1 MESDLL
7 TGLQGGGKAGRLQ
20 SLSVAVNADSLSSW
34 FLPGVAT
41 VLQGHGLLLD
51 VVVDDQDHTHDALK
65 SGDVTGCVT
74 TLAQAMRGC
83 VAEPLGVM
91 RYRCMAS
98 PALVAQWSEPAAGG
112 KAAGPNRLAHR
123 LLASPAV
130 IFNRKDALQDAFLA
144 QHFKLKDALYPRH
157 FVPAVDA
164 FELALE
170 LGMGWGMVPDILLA
184 ARAHRP
190 PLQEV
195 LPGCAVDVRLYWQHW
210 TREPLAAQRL
220 TQAVKQAARE
230 RSCCRTR
237 GRRCRPHGRLFL
249 GGSCRSRLGG
259 SGRSGGGAA
268 AAFSSAV
275 HFLMCEFLAAPESFL
290 SAADFA
296 QAALGA
302 AAASRMHF
310 FSKLALAAPASFFSA
325 DLAAQSASAP
335 AAWAEADK
343 PMDMAKV
350 IATRVN
356 SFFIDASQ
364 M

>member
-1 MESDLL
+1 MLDARQLDALAAVIEHGSFGEAAKALSLTLAAVSLRIKSLEGELGQRLLVRGKQVRATPAGQALLGYVRQLRLMESDLL
-7 TGLQGGGKAGRLQ
+7 AGLQGGGKAGRLQ

-34 FLPGVAT
+34 FLPGVAP

-91 RYRCMAS
+91 RYRCMAA
-98 PALVAQWSEPAAGG
+98 PTLIARWTEAAGG
-112 KAAGPNRLAHR
+112 KAARPGGLAHH
-123 LLASPAV
+123 LLGSPAV
-130 IFNRKDALQDAFLA
+130 IFNRKDALQDSFLA

-195 LPGCAVDVRLYWQHW
+195 LPGRTVDVRLYWQHW
-210 TREPLAAQRL
+210 ARETLAAQRL
-220 TQAVKQAARE
+220 TQAVKQAAK
-230 RSCCRTR
+230 TQ
-237 GRRCRPHGRLFL
+237 LL
-249 GGSCRSRLGG
+249 Q
-259 SGRSGGGAA
+259 
-268 AAFSSAV
+268 
-275 HFLMCEFLAAPESFL
+275 
-290 SAADFA
+290 D
-296 QAALGA
+296 
-302 AAASRMHF
+302 
-310 FSKLALAAPASFFSA
+310 
-325 DLAAQSASAP
+325 
-335 AAWAEADK
+335 
-343 PMDMAKV
+343 
-350 IATRVN
+350 
-356 SFFIDASQ
+356 
-364 M
+364 